1 VKKDAINGSGATEES
16 APMKKTERGFVP
28 EYIQKYRRKR
38 MAKILTA
45 MAAVTM
51 FSGYAAEDAPATTHP
66 TGSTGVR
73 NGADVMDL
81 DLEQLMNLTVTSPSR
96 KSERLS
102 DAASAIFVITQE
114 DIRRSGV
121 TSIPEALRLSPGL
134 EVARQDSHTWAI
146 SSRGFNDEFASKLL
160 VLVDGRTVYTPLVAS
175 VNWDVQD
182 YPLEDIDRIEVI
194 RGPGASV
201 WGANA
206 VNGVINITTKSAKE
220 TQGLLITGGGGTE
233 DQGFGNL
240 RYGGKIGENAYYRV
254 YGKYSN
260 RDSSELRGGGDA
272 NDSWWMSRGGFRL
285 DWNPNEK
292 NLFTLQGD
300 IYTGELGQTI
310 NVPLVTPPF
319 GASLTD
325 DVDTTGGNILG
336 RWTHDFSADSEL
348 ALKLYYDNQDR
359 DRIVYAE
366 KRHTFDFDLQHRFL
380 LGERNDIVWGFG
392 YNVTSDSLNNTPYVS
407 FDPADRTTVV
417 YSAFLQD
424 EITLI
429 EDRLRLTL
437 GSKIEHNDY
446 TGWEVQPSGR
456 LSLNI
461 TDKQTSWF
469 AVSRAVSTP
478 ARAEA
483 DMTLNRYLFPTG
495 STPPGSPGPVP
506 APVLLSLTGSDEMD
520 AKELIAFEWG
530 YRIQPHQR
538 VTFDLATFYN
548 IYDKERS
555 LEAGAP
561 DMSNF
566 PGYIVQPYGIN
577 NLIDGETYG
586 FELASTWQATDWWRI
601 RANYT
606 FWKLNLHKEEG
617 STDPLNEAAEND
629 SPEHQIGIRSLMD
642 LPHNLEF
649 DTGLRYVSSLDMRRR
664 FVAAPGEDLDIPGY
678 VVGDV
683 RIGWRPNYN
692 WEVSIVGQNMFDK
705 EHQEFAPSFLGTQ
718 ETLVETSVY
727 GKVTFRY

>member
-1 VKKDAINGSGATEES
+1 
-16 APMKKTERGFVP
+16 MKNIERQFVP
-28 EYIQKYRRKR
+28 DFIRKYRRKR
-38 MAKILTA
+38 MAKLLTA
-45 MAAVTM
+45 LAAVTM
-51 FSGYAAEDAPATTHP
+51 VSGWAAEEAPAGEAEGKP
-66 TGSTGVR
+66 KRVA
-73 NGADVMDL
+73 NGADIVGMDIE
-81 DLEQLMNLTVTSPSR
+81 DLMKIKVTSVSR

-114 DIRRSGV
+114 DIRRSGA

-134 EVARQDSHTWAI
+134 EVARQDAHTWAI

-194 RGPGASV
+194 RGPGATV

-206 VNGVINITTKSAKE
+206 VNGVINITTKSAKD

-233 DQGFGNL
+233 DQGFGTL
-240 RYGGKIGENAYYRV
+240 RYGGQIGENAFYRV
-254 YGKYSN
+254 YGKYLN
-260 RDSSELRGGGDA
+260 RDSSALRGGGDA

-285 DWNPNEK
+285 DWIPSDQ

-300 IYTGELGQTI
+300 LYGGELGQTI
-310 NVPLVTPPF
+310 NVPIVTPPYLN
-319 GASLTD
+319 SLTD
-325 DVDTTGGNILG
+325 DVNTKGGNILG

-348 ALKLYYDNQDR
+348 ALKLYYDYQDR
-359 DRIVYAE
+359 DRVVYAE
-366 KRHTFDFDLQHRFL
+366 KRHTFDFDLQHRFH
-380 LGERNDIVWGFG
+380 LGERNDLVWGVG
-392 YNVTSDSLNNTPYVS
+392 YNVTSDSLDNTPYVS

-446 TGWEVQPSGR
+446 TGFEIQPSGR

-478 ARAEA
+478 ARAED

-495 STPPGSPGPVP
+495 STPPGAPGPVP
-506 APVLLSLTGSDEMD
+506 APVLLSLMGSRDMES
-520 AKELIAFEWG
+520 KELLAFEWG

-538 VTFDLATFYN
+538 LTFDLATFYN

-555 LEAGAP
+555 LEAGAA
-561 DMSNF
+561 DLSNF
-566 PGYIVQPYGIN
+566 PNYIVQPYVIN
-577 NLIDGETYG
+577 NMLEGETYG

-606 FWKLNLHKEEG
+606 FWKLNLHKKPG
-617 STDPLNEAAEND
+617 STDPLDEAAEDD

-649 DTGLRYVSSLDMRRR
+649 DTGLRYVSALDMRRR
-664 FVAAPGEDLDIPGY
+664 FVATPGENLDIPGY
-678 VVGDV
+678 IVGDV

-692 WEVSIVGQNMFDK
+692 WEISLVGQNLFDK

-727 GKVTFRY
+727 AKVSFRY

>member
-1 VKKDAINGSGATEES
+1 MRGWCENAQEF
-16 APMKKTERGFVP
+16 PMKNVDQRFIP
-28 EYIQKYRRKR
+28 DFIRKYRHKR
-38 MAKILTA
+38 IAKFLAGIAALT
-45 MAAVTM
+45 MVSGWAADEEP
-51 FSGYAAEDAPATTHP
+51 AAKAGDETTK
-66 TGSTGVR
+66 VR
-73 NGADVMDL
+73 NGTDLMDT
-81 DLEQLMNLTVTSPSR
+81 DLEDLMKMQVSSVSR
-96 KSERLS
+96 KTEKLT

-134 EVARQDSHTWAI
+134 EVARQDAHTWAI

-194 RGPGASV
+194 RGPGATV

-220 TQGLLITGGGGTE
+220 TQGLLITAGGGTE
-233 DQGFGNL
+233 DRGFGTL
-240 RYGGKIGENAYYRV
+240 RYGGQIGENAYYRV
-254 YGKYSN
+254 YGKFHDS
-260 RDSSELRGGGDA
+260 DSSELRGGGDA

-285 DWNPNEK
+285 DWTPSDP

-300 IYTGELGQTI
+300 IYGGELGQTI
-310 NVPLVTPPF
+310 GVPVVTTPF
-319 GASLTD
+319 ALSLTD
-325 DVDTTGGNILG
+325 DIETTGGNILG
-336 RWTHDFSADSEL
+336 RWVHTFSADSEL

-359 DRIVYAE
+359 DRVVYAE

-380 LGERNDIVWGFG
+380 IGERNDIVWGLG

-407 FDPADRTTVV
+407 FDPADRTTEV

-424 EITLI
+424 EITLM

-446 TGWEVQPSGR
+446 TGWELQPSGR
-456 LSLNI
+456 LSVNI
-461 TDKQTSWF
+461 TEKQTSWF

-478 ARAEA
+478 ARAED
-483 DMTLNRYLFPTG
+483 DMTLNRYLFPAG
-495 STPPGSPGPVP
+495 STPPGAPGPVP
-506 APVLLSLTGSDEMD
+506 APLLLSLRGSRDMD
-520 AKELIAFEWG
+520 SKELLAFEWG
-530 YRIQPHQR
+530 YRIQPHQK

-561 DMSNF
+561 DLSNF
-566 PGYIVQPYGIN
+566 PNYIVQPYIIN
-577 NLIDGETYG
+577 NMIEGETYG

-606 FWKLNLHKEEG
+606 FWKLNLHKEPG

-629 SPEHQIGIRSLMD
+629 SPEHQVGIRSLMD
-642 LPHNLEF
+642 LPHNIEL
-649 DTGLRYVSSLDMRRR
+649 DTGLRYVSALDMRRR
-664 FVAAPGEDLDIPGY
+664 FVAAPGEELEIPGY
-678 VVGDV
+678 VVADV

-692 WEVSIVGQNMFDK
+692 WEISLVGQNLFDK

>member
-1 VKKDAINGSGATEES
+1 
-16 APMKKTERGFVP
+16 MKKSERGFIP
-28 EYIQKYRRKR
+28 DFIRKYRRKR
-38 MAKILTA
+38 VSKVLMAL
-45 MAAVTM
+45 AAVTM
-51 FSGYAAEDAPATTHP
+51 ASGYAAENAPEGGHP
-66 TGSTGVR
+66 TGTPAVR
-73 NGADVMDL
+73 NGADVMEL

-114 DIRRSGV
+114 DIRRSGA

-134 EVARQDSHTWAI
+134 EVARQDAHTWAI
-146 SSRGFNDEFASKLL
+146 SARGFNDEFASKLL

-194 RGPGASV
+194 RGPGAAV

-220 TQGLLITGGGGTE
+220 TQGLLVTGGAGTE
-233 DQGFGNL
+233 ERGFGNL
-240 RYGGKIGENAYYRV
+240 RYGGKLGENAYYRV
-254 YGKYSN
+254 YGKYLN
-260 RDSSELRGGGDA
+260 RDESELRGGGEA
-272 NDSWWMSRGGFRL
+272 NDSWWMSRGGFRV
-285 DWNPNEK
+285 DWDPNEK

-300 IYTGELGQTI
+300 IYTGDLGQTI

-319 GASLTD
+319 GMALTK
-325 DVDTTGGNILG
+325 DVETTGGNILG
-336 RWTHDFSADSEL
+336 RWTHDFSAESEL
-348 ALKLYYDNQDR
+348 AVKLYYDYQDR
-359 DRIVYAE
+359 DRVVYSE
-366 KRHTFDFDLQHRFL
+366 ERHTFDFDLQHRFL
-380 LGERNDIVWGFG
+380 LGERNDIVWGVG
-392 YNVTSDSLNNTPYVS
+392 YNVTSDSLINTPYVS

-446 TGWEVQPSGR
+446 TGWELQPSGR

-461 TDKQTSWF
+461 TDRQTSWF

-478 ARAEA
+478 ARAED
-483 DMTLNRYLFPTG
+483 DMTLNRYLFPAG
-495 STPPGSPGPVP
+495 SVPPGSPGPVP
-506 APVLLSLTGSDEMD
+506 APVLLSLVGSREMD
-520 AKELIAFEWG
+520 SKELIAFEWG
-530 YRIQPHQR
+530 YRIQPHER

-548 IYDKERS
+548 MYDQERS

-561 DMSNF
+561 DFSNM
-566 PGYIVQPYGIN
+566 PNYIVQPYVIN
-577 NLIDGETYG
+577 NMIDGETYG

-606 FWKLNLHKEEG
+606 FWKLNLRTEAG
-617 STDPLNEAAEND
+617 STDPLNEAAEDD

-642 LPHNLEF
+642 LPHNIEF
-649 DTGLRYVSSLDMRRR
+649 DTGLRYVSALEMRRR

-692 WEVSIVGQNMFDK
+692 WEVSIVGQNLFDN

-727 GKVTFRY
+727 AKVTFRY